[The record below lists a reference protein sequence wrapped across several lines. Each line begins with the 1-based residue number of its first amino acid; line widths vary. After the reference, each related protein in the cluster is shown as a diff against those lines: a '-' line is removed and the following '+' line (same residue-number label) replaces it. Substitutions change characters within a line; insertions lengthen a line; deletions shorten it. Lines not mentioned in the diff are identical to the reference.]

1 MRVLGIDP
9 GTRFMGAGIIEGQG
23 NLYRLVHCETLAVP
37 AALPIAEKMHWIY
50 HALLDMIGGHKPEVM
65 ALEGFVYGKDLRAM
79 IRVGQARACAMLAA
93 AESGIEA
100 VEYMPTRVKQAVTGN
115 GHASKE
121 QIQHMVR
128 LLLNLKS
135 LPEEDSADALA
146 IAVCHLHRG
155 RLKL

>member
-9 GTRFMGAGIIEGQG
+9 GTRFMGTGIIEGQG

-37 AALPIAEKMHWIY
+37 AALSIAGKMHWIY
-50 HALLDMIGGHKPEVM
+50 RALLDMIRGHKPEVM

-100 VEYMPTRVKQAVTGN
+100 AEYMPTRVKQAVSGN

-121 QIQHMVR
+121 QVQHMVK

-135 LPEEDSADALA
+135 LPEENSADALA
-146 IAVCHLHRG
+146 IAVCHLHRS